1 VSKQLPAIFLYFYP
15 SSIPLPCYTLL
26 WSKEMGIREEIQK
39 KLDKKE
45 EEKWN
50 LLEQVNTCDISIAT
64 LQEVLKMLPREAE
77 PGKERSL
84 RPGTAVALARD
95 AIRKAGKPLHIGE
108 LLVALGKPDAKKH
121 RLALSGSLA
130 TYVRRGEIFT
140 RPEPNT
146 FGLLEFRLNGE
157 QDRADPLESLRGEP
171 TK

>member
-1 VSKQLPAIFLYFYP
+1 
-15 SSIPLPCYTLL
+15 
-26 WSKEMGIREEIQK
+26 MGIREEIQK

-45 EEKWN
+45 EEKWG
-50 LLEQVNTCDISIAT
+50 LIEQVRACDIYIST
-64 LQEVLKMLPREAE
+64 LQDVIKMLPREAE

-84 RPGTAVALARD
+84 RPGTAVSLARD

-146 FGLLEFRLNGE
+146 FGLLEFRLNGDE
-157 QDRADPLESLRGEP
+157 DRTDLLESLSGELS
-171 TK
+171 K

>member
-1 VSKQLPAIFLYFYP
+1 
-15 SSIPLPCYTLL
+15 
-26 WSKEMGIREEIQK
+26 MGLREEIQK

-45 EEKWN
+45 EEKWS
-50 LLEQVNTCDISIAT
+50 LVEQIRSCDIYIAS
-64 LQEVLKMLPREAE
+64 LQDVLKMLPRETE

-84 RPGTAVALARD
+84 RPGTAVSMARD

-108 LLVALGKPDAKKH
+108 LLAALGKTDVKKH

-146 FGLLEFRLNGE
+146 FGLLEFRQNTE
-157 QDRADPLESLRGEP
+157 DEDSTEAESLAKLAGVG

>member
-1 VSKQLPAIFLYFYP
+1 MA
-15 SSIPLPCYTLL
+15 
-26 WSKEMGIREEIQK
+26 IREEIQK
-39 KLDKKE
+39 RIDKKE
-45 EEKWN
+45 EEKWS
-50 LLEQVNTCDISIAT
+50 LLEQVRTIDISIAT
-64 LQEVLKMLPREAE
+64 MQEVLKMLPREAE

-108 LLVALGKPDAKKH
+108 ILEALSKTNTKEH

-146 FGLLEFRLNGE
+146 FGLAEFNQSGRENGSIPEVLSAINERL
-157 QDRADPLESLRGEP
+157 S
-171 TK
+171 K

>member
-1 VSKQLPAIFLYFYP
+1 
-15 SSIPLPCYTLL
+15 
-26 WSKEMGIREEIQK
+26 MGLREEIQK

-45 EEKWN
+45 EEKWI
-50 LLEQVNTCDISIAT
+50 LLEQIHACDIYISS
-64 LQEVLKMLPREAE
+64 LQDVLKMMPRELE

-95 AIRKAGKPLHIGE
+95 AIRKAGKPLHISE
-108 LLVALGKPDAKKH
+108 LLIALGKTDAKNS

-146 FGLLEFRLNGE
+146 FGLIECQQN
-157 QDRADPLESLRGEP
+157 ADDNDAAETESLAKFAGEGL
-171 TK
+171 K

>member
-1 VSKQLPAIFLYFYP
+1 
-15 SSIPLPCYTLL
+15 
-26 WSKEMGIREEIQK
+26 MGIREEIQK

-50 LLEQVNTCDISIAT
+50 LLDQVRACDIYITS
-64 LQEVLKMLPREAE
+64 LQDVLKMLPREAE

-84 RPGTAVALARD
+84 RPGTAVSLARD
-95 AIRKAGKPLHIGE
+95 AIRKAGKPLHIG
-108 LLVALGKPDAKKH
+108 LLLEALGKTDAKKH

-146 FGLLEFRLNGE
+146 FGLIEFRENAKE
-157 QDRADPLESLRGEP
+157 EFSARVAGEP
-171 TK
+171 AK